1 GIERKDGL
9 PGSLVCVSVNLE
21 ESMRIINNARKI
33 RTINEKSKNLENAV
47 SDFSRFSD
55 HLQWKFASKV
65 PWTELVRVASPEEQY
80 RPRDGVDR
88 TYGTQENRWN
98 YWSNQIDVRHA
109 FLYLIG
115 NALEQKRFLTVKE
128 VEKYL
133 QTAHYRLIFGVDNQS
148 PYYPPTLLSLGF
160 PDPEKALRAGADKL
174 YLTKEGSV
182 GYTQKLNDLLK
193 CLLRPKLTIED
204 IIQPLFDLHR
214 AIIVPELPRESKGA
228 FAFPFANN
236 SFSMNQINAVRRLLG
251 HAGISHDRI
260 DFELLANRKDVTR
273 AFNYFK
279 ALMRGEAYLF
289 DENASAPAVSGG
301 SQTPPDV
308 RRAEIRFEE
317 QISKFLTELEERSEL
332 RKFVMS
338 DGFSNAANIELGGF
352 GDPMPFVTS
361 VRESL
366 LNAMLPKAFAAETVD
381 PVIAKIVPDKMKA
394 LNATLEQVKGR
405 LTIALDLGTLSGA
418 MGQFM
423 EIPVEGTAPVN
434 EIGVTGVLD
443 GGTRDLLRTRGITV
457 RTVEPKRNFISRN
470 QTQVPYVTSNFSV
483 ETLSDIFDP
492 ILADQI
498 TTGDVSAQCYRDRFL
513 IVAAIHLAD
522 IRRGGKAM
530 SLSEIRD
537 ELLRRLNLKEQDAL
551 IHIRGRGFAVSSAA
565 VETYLR
571 MQAEK
576 SIQKA
581 A

>member
-1 GIERKDGL
+1 
-9 PGSLVCVSVNLE
+9 
-21 ESMRIINNARKI
+21 M
-33 RTINEKSKNLENAV
+33 
-47 SDFSRFSD
+47 
-55 HLQWKFASKV
+55 
-65 PWTELVRVASPEEQY
+65 
-80 RPRDGVDR
+80 
-88 TYGTQENRWN
+88 
-98 YWSNQIDVRHA
+98 
-109 FLYLIG
+109 YLIG